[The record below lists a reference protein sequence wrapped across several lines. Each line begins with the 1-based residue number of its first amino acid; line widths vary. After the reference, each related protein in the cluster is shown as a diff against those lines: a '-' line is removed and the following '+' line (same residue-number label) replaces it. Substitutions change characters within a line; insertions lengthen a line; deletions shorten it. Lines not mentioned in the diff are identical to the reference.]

1 MTRRVNSTAAKHLDL
16 GRTAF
21 QTGDMTAAETH
32 IHAAQDAGLNDPE
45 TLGYLGYFARLR
57 HDYDAAADHYA
68 AALEQAPGDAALY
81 NNLADVRRAQGH
93 NAEAV
98 ALFRRALALAPD
110 RAGIGANLGGLL
122 LTLRRPEAALPV
134 LEQAL
139 ALDPAQ
145 IGAHADL
152 ASVLCAMNRYPEA
165 IEHYRAIQRL
175 QPSNNDARYLE
186 AMASLA
192 LGDFRNGW
200 RRHEARWY
208 AELGRSHRRVFD
220 APGWLGEDDLAG
232 RTILLHAE
240 QGQGDTVQFVR
251 YAPMVIARGASRGA
265 SRAAHVLLEVQAS
278 LRPLFAGMN
287 GVAGVFA
294 RGDPLPPFDLQ
305 CSLMSLPRAF
315 RTDRDT
321 IPATVPYITPDPDRL
336 AQWRQRLGPPDGR
349 RRIAIAWSGSDTV
362 WNRSLPLSALAP
374 LFDRKDC
381 VFHVAQTEI
390 RTQDRETLD
399 GMRMLID
406 HSRTLADFADT
417 AALLALMDQVVTVD
431 TVLAHL
437 GGAMARPTWTML
449 PLGSDYRWMTQGTAS
464 PWYPTMRLFRQPAL
478 HDWTSVVTTVTQAL
492 DQRKTGAAA

>member
-1 MTRRVNSTAAKHLDL
+1 MTRHVNSTAAKHLDL

-32 IHAAQDAGLNDPE
+32 IRAAVDAGRNDPE
-45 TLGYLGYFARLR
+45 TFGYLGYFARLR

-110 RAGIGANLGGLL
+110 QAEIAANLGGLL

-139 ALDPAQ
+139 ALNPAQ
-145 IGAHADL
+145 TGAHADL
-152 ASVLCAMNRYPEA
+152 ASVLCAMNRYAEA
-165 IEHYRAIQRL
+165 IEHYRAIHRL

-186 AMASLA
+186 AMATLA
-192 LGDFRNGW
+192 LGDFQNGW

-220 APGWLGEDDLAG
+220 APAWLGEDNLTG

-240 QGQGDTVQFVR
+240 QGHGDTVQFIR
-251 YAPMVIARGASRGA
+251 YVPMVIARGAR
-265 SRAAHVLLEVQAS
+265 VLLEVQAP
-278 LRPLFAGMN
+278 LRPLFAGMD
-287 GVAGVFA
+287 GVAGVFG

-321 IPATVPYITPDPDRL
+321 IPAPVPYIAPDPDRVD
-336 AQWRQRLGPPDGR
+336 QWRQRLGPPDGR

-362 WNRSLPLSALAP
+362 WNRSIPLAVLAP
-374 LFDRKDC
+374 LFAREDC

-390 RTQDRETLD
+390 RAEDRETLD
-399 GMRMLID
+399 GMQMLDD
-406 HSRTLADFADT
+406 HSQTLADFADT
-417 AALLALMDQVVTVD
+417 AALLALMDQVITVD

-449 PLGSDYRWMTQGTAS
+449 PLGSDYRWMTQGTTS

-478 HDWTSVVTTVTQAL
+478 HDWASVISAVSHAL
-492 DQRKTGAAA
+492 DQQKTGGTS